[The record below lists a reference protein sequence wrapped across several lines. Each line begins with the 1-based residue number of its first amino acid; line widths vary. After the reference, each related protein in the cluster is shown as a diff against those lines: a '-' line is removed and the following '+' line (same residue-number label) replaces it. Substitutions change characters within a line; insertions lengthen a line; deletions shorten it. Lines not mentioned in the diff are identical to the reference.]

1 MKSFVALSMFVL
13 CASTVDAQEKPRPV
27 PTPSAAPAPTDVPV
41 VKGYTRALEKSWS
54 TPTPKLVYD
63 YDVVNGATH
72 YTVTTTHKPY
82 VAADVNTGF
91 KPDVYVTSPE
101 FRYESKPS
109 QDWQQDQDPADS
121 VYRVAYDAMNRGE
134 WRRAADLFAQVTAKY
149 PQSRRVMSAT
159 YYEAFMHYRIG
170 TTESLRTAMQILNDR
185 SKRTPVSGSST
196 ATQQEL
202 ASLTTRIRG
211 ALAARG
217 DTEAARQLSADAQ
230 KGGCDSEDVQVKS
243 EALSALAQA
252 DMTAAIPMLKRVLER
267 RDPCLLELR
276 RRSLSILLRRGD
288 TAATS
293 AAISVAKASDEAI
306 ALRTDAVSFLAR
318 LPGDNA
324 IATLEELLR
333 TSTERDV
340 QRAAIRALSSTE
352 NARAR
357 QTLRTLIERSDVSE
371 QLRIEAIN
379 TMEREPGTG
388 RTDDAGYLRGL
399 YPKLQPERVKIAAI
413 AAISKTPGTENEQF
427 VLRVARDVGE
437 SSEVR
442 ASAIS
447 RMYRLTGISI
457 AEIGRLYDTAESRSL
472 REQII
477 NVLSQRKEPETVDK
491 LMDIV
496 KTGTEPR
503 LRSQATNA
511 LVKKEDPR
519 AKKFLADLVGS

>member
-1 MKSFVALSMFVL
+1 VAS
-13 CASTVDAQEKPRPV
+13 
-27 PTPSAAPAPTDVPV
+27 DVPV
-41 VKGYTRALEKSWS
+41 RYNLATPVKIDASAM
-54 TPTPKLVYD
+54 
-63 YDVVNGATH
+63 DVH
-72 YTVTTTHKPY
+72 
-82 VAADVNTGF
+82 
-91 KPDVYVTSPE
+91 VTSPE
-101 FRYESKPS
+101 FHYESTPS
-109 QDWQQDQDPADS
+109 PQWQQEQDPADS
-121 VYRVAYDAMNRGE
+121 LYRVAYDAMNRGE

-149 PQSRRVMSAT
+149 PRSRRVMSAT

-170 TTESLRTAMQILNDR
+170 TTEELRAAMRVLNDR
-185 SKRTPVSGSST
+185 SKLTPTSGNSS

-217 DTEAARQLSADAQ
+217 DAEAARQLSSDAQ

-288 TAATS
+288 TAATT
-293 AAISVAKASDEAI
+293 AAISVARATDEALE
-306 ALRTDAVSFLAR
+306 LRTDAVSFLAR

-333 TSTERDV
+333 NSTEREV
-340 QRAAIRALSSTE
+340 QRAAIRALSNTE
-352 NARAR
+352 NTRAR
-357 QTLRTLIERSDVSE
+357 QTLRTLIERNDVSE
-371 QLRIEAIN
+371 QLRIEAVN
-379 TMEREPGTG
+379 TMERDPGNG
-388 RTDDAGYLRGL
+388 RGDDAAYLRGL
-399 YPKLQPERVKIAAI
+399 YPKLQAERVKIAAI
-413 AAISKTPGTENEQF
+413 AAISKSPGAENEQF
-427 VLRVARDVGE
+427 VLRVARDAGE

-447 RMYRLTGISI
+447 RMYRLPGIAI
-457 AEIGRLYDTAESRSL
+457 AEIGKLYDTAESRSL

-477 NVLSQRKEPETVDK
+477 SVLSQRKEPETVDK

-503 LRSQATNA
+503 LRGQATNA
-511 LVKKEDPR
+511 LVKKDDPR
-519 AKKFLADLVGS
+519 AKKFLADLVGAP